1 MRFRG
6 KSIRRKIV
14 ALLLVPL
21 VSLTAV
27 WGFATVLTGRE
38 VARLFHVSDLKKDI
52 GYPAEDTVRVL
63 QQERRQTLVYL
74 ADPRTADALSAL
86 QRTRTATDRAIARIR
101 KNADDHDVL
110 DSMDADDDE
119 RLTAVLNAFDGLDA
133 LRRSVEQGTVTR
145 TQAFGLYNRLVD
157 PCFTLLAS
165 LEGIDDVELDAQARA
180 MVNVGR
186 ARELLSREDALL
198 GSSLVVGR
206 LTPAETRAIS
216 DLAAQRTVLYD
227 VSLPLLP
234 AAERERYE
242 RFWKN
247 PTGAQLRTAEESV
260 INTDSGTPRDVT
272 AQSWDASAA
281 SVLNGLGTLDDQ
293 VGDRFQSRTRPV
305 AVGVILQAAVAG
317 LLGLVALVLSVVLS
331 VRIGR
336 RLIRDLRQLRLEAHE
351 ASGVRLPGVMRRLS
365 AGEHVD
371 VETEVPRLEFDK
383 NEIGEVGQAL
393 NTLQRA
399 AVEAA
404 VKQAE
409 LRSGVSEV
417 FVNLARRSQVLLH
430 KQLTLLDTMERRT
443 EDTDELADLFRLD
456 HLTTRM
462 RRHAEGLVILSGA
475 APSRQWRRPVQ
486 LMDVVRAAVAEVED
500 YERVEVRRLPR
511 VAVTGPAVADLTHL
525 VAELLENATVFSPPH
540 TAVQVL
546 GERVANGFTLEIHD
560 RGLGMTA
567 EALLDANLR
576 LAETPEFEL
585 SDTDRLG
592 LFVVSRLAQR
602 QNVRVSL
609 QPSPYGGTT
618 AVVFIPDALLSDDV
632 PDTNGLGFRLDR
644 DRPARGSGQAGR
656 AVGPS
661 VAPVQL
667 PGLPTSLLDGPVE
680 LESPVDLD
688 AVDEFPGVLRDEESE
703 RGGLFRPRR
712 PRSRADDQAPSPSAE
727 HGSREEAGDRG
738 PVPLPRR
745 QTPKLVSSHGK
756 PVIDQRS
763 RHDEPDQQPS
773 DASRRPDGDALAP
786 LPSRRRTSASR
797 RPADLT
803 DRPEEPG
810 VGPADGPAA
819 TSGIPAL
826 PRRTRPELPA
836 DDRARGA
843 GRTGGTEHDFTA
855 GEVHPSRGPSGSTGG
870 EFPAGGSAG
879 AAPGGELRAG
889 GGAGEVTG
897 GEFRSG
903 AAEFMGGRAGSGGGV
918 SEPAGGAFTAGGGAG
933 EVPGEWA
940 GSGADLSES
949 AGEEFPAGGAMAQ
962 PSGEVARFAESAPAR
977 GDVDRPA
984 DATPATRGT
993 VPPTGVSDTGGRP
1006 ATGSA
1011 GDEPVTGALPR
1022 RIRQASLAP
1031 QLKQDTARR
1040 ADRAAQPAD
1049 RDADEVRS
1057 RMASLQR
1064 GWQRG
1069 REENAAGDGAHNG
1082 TAQGTTKGD
1091 GR

>member
-21 VSLTAV
+21 VSLTAI

-38 VARLFHVSDLKKDI
+38 VTRLFSVSDIVQDI
-52 GYPAEDTVRVL
+52 GYPTEDAARGL

-74 ADPRTADALSAL
+74 ADPRAADALSAL
-86 QRTRTATDRAIARIR
+86 HRTRTATDRSLARIR
-101 KNADDHDVL
+101 EHARDRDVL
-110 DSMDADDDE
+110 DGMDGDDNE
-119 RLTAVLNAFDGLDA
+119 RLTAVLDAFDGLES
-133 LRRSVEQGTVTR
+133 LRRGVEARTVSR
-145 TQAFGLYNRLVD
+145 AQAFDRYNRLVD
-157 PCFTLLAS
+157 PCYTLLAS
-165 LEGIDDVELDAQARA
+165 LDGIDSVEMTEQARA
-180 MVNVGR
+180 LVNLTR

-198 GSSLVVGR
+198 GSALVVGKVSR
-206 LTPAETRAIS
+206 DETRDIS
-216 DLAAQRTVLYD
+216 DLVAQRDLLYD
-227 VSLPLLP
+227 IGLPLLP
-234 AAERERYE
+234 ASERDRYE
-242 RFWKN
+242 RFWEN
-247 PTGAQLRTAEESV
+247 ATTAPLLVAEQSVTGTGP
-260 INTDSGTPRDVT
+260 GTPRGVT
-272 AQSWDASAA
+272 ARSWDSTAA
-281 SVLNGLGTLDDQ
+281 SVLDELGALDDQ
-293 VGDRFQSRTRPV
+293 AGDRFQDRMRPV

-317 LLGLVALVLSVVLS
+317 VLGLVALLLSVVLS
-331 VRIGR
+331 VRVGR
-336 RLIRDLRQLRLEAHE
+336 GLVRDLRKLRLEAHE
-351 ASGVRLPGVMRRLS
+351 ASGVRLPSLMRRLS
-365 AGEHVD
+365 AGEQVD
-371 VETEVPRLEFDK
+371 VETEVPRLEYDK

-409 LRSGVSEV
+409 LRSGVSDV

-486 LMDVVRAAVAEVED
+486 LMDIVRAAVAEVED
-500 YERVEVRRLPR
+500 YERIEVRRLPR
-511 VAVTGPAVADLTHL
+511 VAVTGPAVADVTHL

-567 EALLDANLR
+567 ESLLDANLR

-618 AVVFIPDALLSDDV
+618 AVVFMPDLLLSDDV
-632 PDTNGLGFRLDR
+632 PDTNGIGFRLDR
-644 DRPARGSGQAGR
+644 DRPAKETGQA
-656 AVGPS
+656 VGLGPARS
-661 VAPVQL
+661 QAPAQL

-680 LESPVDLD
+680 LEAPVDLD
-688 AVDEFPGVLRDEESE
+688 AINDFPGALTDEESE

-712 PRSRADDQAPSPSAE
+712 TRDHADERRIALPDEPHQPVPPRVADSPE
-727 HGSREEAGDRG
+727 PDRTIG

-745 QTPKLVSSHGK
+745 QTPKLVSSHGR
-756 PVIDQRS
+756 PVVEQRARRGDPDDQ
-763 RHDEPDQQPS
+763 PAPGP
-773 DASRRPDGDALAP
+773 RRPDAMGPAP
-786 LPSRRRTSASR
+786 LPARRRGAAAR
-797 RPADLT
+797 RTPAL
-803 DRPEEPG
+803 PERADEHTVPPG
-810 VGPADGPAA
+810 DGAEQTPE
-819 TSGIPAL
+819 IPAL
-826 PRRTRPELPA
+826 PRRTRPPLA
-836 DDRARGA
+836 A
-843 GRTGGTEHDFTA
+843 
-855 GEVHPSRGPSGSTGG
+855 SGH
-870 EFPAGGSAG
+870 
-879 AAPGGELRAG
+879 
-889 GGAGEVTG
+889 
-897 GEFRSG
+897 
-903 AAEFMGGRAGSGGGV
+903 
-918 SEPAGGAFTAGGGAG
+918 
-933 EVPGEWA
+933 VPGE
-940 GSGADLSES
+940 
-949 AGEEFPAGGAMAQ
+949 
-962 PSGEVARFAESAPAR
+962 
-977 GDVDRPA
+977 
-984 DATPATRGT
+984 GT
-993 VPPTGVSDTGGRP
+993 PPTGDPAPEPASGTGP
-1006 ATGSA
+1006 
-1011 GDEPVTGALPR
+1011 LPR
-1022 RIRQASLAP
+1022 RVRQANLAP
-1031 QLKQDTARR
+1031 QLKQEPARR
-1040 ADRAAQPAD
+1040 PERAEVPAD
-1049 RDADEVRS
+1049 RDADEVRN

-1069 REENAAGDGAHNG
+1069 REENASGDDTRNG

>member
-21 VSLTAV
+21 LSLTAI
-27 WGFATVLTGRE
+27 WGFATVVTGRD
-38 VARLFHVSDLKKDI
+38 VAQLFRVSDVMQNI
-52 GYPAEDTVRVL
+52 GYPTEDTVRVL

-74 ADPRTADALSAL
+74 ADPRASDSLSAL
-86 QRTRTATDRAIARIR
+86 QRTRTATDGAIAKIR
-101 KNADDHDVL
+101 ENARKRYLRHGL
-110 DSMDADDDE
+110 GTQGSE
-119 RLTAVLNAFDGLDA
+119 HLTAVLDAFTGLDS
-133 LRRSVEQGTVTR
+133 LRHSVEDGTTSR
-145 TQAFGLYNRLVD
+145 AQAYELYNRLID
-157 PCFTLLAS
+157 PCYALLGG
-165 LEGIDDVELDAQARA
+165 LDGIDDVEMDKQAHA
-180 MVNVGR
+180 LVNVTR

-206 LTPAETRAIS
+206 LTREETREIS
-216 DLAAQRTVLYD
+216 DLVAQRTLLYD
-227 VSLPLLP
+227 ISLPLLP

-242 RFWKN
+242 QFWTN
-247 PTGAQLRTAEESV
+247 AGTAPLRVAEQTV
-260 INTDSGTPRDVT
+260 IDNGSGTPGEVT
-272 AQSWDASAA
+272 AQSWDAAA
-281 SVLNGLGTLDDQ
+281 GSVLDDLGSLDDQ
-293 VGDRFQSRTRPV
+293 AGDRFQDRVHPV
-305 AVGVILQAAVAG
+305 AMRVIAQAAIAG
-317 LLGLVALVLSVVLS
+317 LLGLFALLFSLFLS

-336 RLIRDLRQLRLEAHE
+336 SLIRDLRRLRLEAHE

-365 AGEHVD
+365 AGERID
-371 VETEVPRLEFDK
+371 VETEVPRLEYDK

-404 VKQAE
+404 VKQSE
-409 LRSGVSEV
+409 LRAGVSEV

-540 TAVQVL
+540 TAVQVI

-618 AVVFIPDALLSDDV
+618 AIVFIPDALLSDEV
-632 PDTNGLGFRLDR
+632 PDTNGIGFRLDR
-644 DRPARGSGQAGR
+644 ATKNSGRPTGGSR
-656 AVGPS
+656 A
-661 VAPVQL
+661 AAQL
-667 PGLPTSLLDGPVE
+667 PGLPTTVLDGPVE

-688 AVDEFPGVLRDEESE
+688 DLDDFPGALPDEDSE

-712 PRSRADDQAPSPSAE
+712 ALGRGDDPAEDRSADRPAAEGDGEPGPR
-727 HGSREEAGDRG
+727 
-738 PVPLPRR
+738 PLPRR
-745 QTPKLVSSHGK
+745 QPPKLVSSHGK
-756 PVIDQRS
+756 PVVGQR
-763 RHDEPDQQPS
+763 P
-773 DASRRPDGDALAP
+773 RRPEPGRRGPADPERTAPDPDHTDENPPRPERGGPAP
-786 LPSRRRTSASR
+786 LPRRTTAARRRTEPEDLPDAGKAAPTGGSAE
-797 RPADLT
+797 A
-803 DRPEEPG
+803 PG
-810 VGPADGPAA
+810 A
-819 TSGIPAL
+819 PAL
-826 PRRTRPELPA
+826 PRRT
-836 DDRARGA
+836 
-843 GRTGGTEHDFTA
+843 GT
-855 GEVHPSRGPSGSTGG
+855 
-870 EFPAGGSAG
+870 
-879 AAPGGELRAG
+879 APGGPARAALPG
-889 GGAGEVTG
+889 GTD
-897 GEFRSG
+897 
-903 AAEFMGGRAGSGGGV
+903 
-918 SEPAGGAFTAGGGAG
+918 
-933 EVPGEWA
+933 PGE
-940 GSGADLSES
+940 E
-949 AGEEFPAGGAMAQ
+949 
-962 PSGEVARFAESAPAR
+962 
-977 GDVDRPA
+977 
-984 DATPATRGT
+984 
-993 VPPTGVSDTGGRP
+993 
-1006 ATGSA
+1006 
-1011 GDEPVTGALPR
+1011 ALPR
-1022 RIRQASLAP
+1022 RVRQASLAHQLRQDPERRSGRP
-1031 QLKQDTARR
+1031 QA
-1040 ADRAAQPAD
+1040 PAD

-1069 REENAAGDGAHNG
+1069 REENATGDTARDG